1 MTWIGVTHNPTFNFN
16 SKSIDVF
23 GSVIFAENMTI
34 NSANLNFSGSATST
48 LDSKG
53 NYLNYVYVRGSD
65 LSLAG
70 PLKTSQTRV
79 YSGAFRTNDY
89 EFTSRYFNVNQTSNT
104 SLTMDLG
111 TSTITIEY
119 EMEWTTF
126 YPGNYTTN
134 VSSATIL
141 LGGRT
146 FYDYGDSQWGEI
158 RVVENPQWNGND
170 RYFRVYNNNYNTSL
184 GRYHPSIRKIDA
196 TQTLDKINLEVRNA
210 DEVEISASADIYNLS
225 TKVLKLKGNGSIY
238 RFSGTINVSNTLD
251 LTSNLG
257 VVNTFSTTSNGNQS
271 TINHDGPFCIDYAA
285 VKDLVFTNSVTVT
298 AGPNSVDNGNNI
310 GMEFFTDNNITI
322 QAFTINSSM
331 GTSIADFEQST
342 FTATSTTGFDS
353 NMTLNWYVNN
363 QLKQSGSSTIFS
375 PGLITEDYTVEC
387 ATELPYGGGPT
398 GSCSFLVKAKSN
410 SINMSVSVNQ

>member
-1 MTWIGVTHNPTFNFN
+1 
-16 SKSIDVF
+16 
-23 GSVIFAENMTI
+23 MTI
-34 NSANLNFSGSATST
+34 NNANLNFSGSTTST
-48 LDSKG
+48 LDLKG

-65 LSLAG
+65 LSAG

-225 TKVLKLKGNGSIY
+225 AKVLKLKGNGSIY
-238 RFSGTINVSNTLD
+238 RFSGTIMFLIL
-251 LTSNLG
+251 LT
-257 VVNTFSTTSNGNQS
+257 
-271 TINHDGPFCIDYAA
+271 
-285 VKDLVFTNSVTVT
+285 
-298 AGPNSVDNGNNI
+298 
-310 GMEFFTDNNITI
+310 
-322 QAFTINSSM
+322 
-331 GTSIADFEQST
+331 
-342 FTATSTTGFDS
+342 
-353 NMTLNWYVNN
+353 
-363 QLKQSGSSTIFS
+363 
-375 PGLITEDYTVEC
+375 
-387 ATELPYGGGPT
+387 
-398 GSCSFLVKAKSN
+398 
-410 SINMSVSVNQ
+410 